1 MWLHNSPKT
10 ITVIIRFMGDNLL
23 ITFFNSGNLF
33 SKMKG
38 SFKISHFNQM
48 WMALWYQVTPFV
60 QIIFNDFICFIAST
74 SQYQLGGND
83 ISGKTLT
90 F

>member
-1 MWLHNSPKT
+1 
-10 ITVIIRFMGDNLL
+10 
-23 ITFFNSGNLF
+23 
-33 SKMKG
+33 
-38 SFKISHFNQM
+38 M

-90 F
+90 FSKPERKLFVTH